1 MTNMLTNNT
10 VKIFALSLSLVAL
23 SSCVLN
29 TANVKPSPDEYSN
42 LIDTPV
48 YVKKARDT
56 DVIDY
61 QNELDQ
67 CRSASGIKANRMS
80 KVGIGLGSYFALGGL
95 YIIATASGVF
105 APLYVAAGT
114 VGGVLGGSTI
124 LVTTATEDYREYQS
138 LEKCLEDKGHDVIFY
153 DATNAEN

>member
-48 YVKKARDT
+48 YVKKASDT
-56 DVIDY
+56 DLIDY

-67 CRSASGIKANRMS
+67 CRTASGIKANRMS
-80 KVGIGLGSYFALGGL
+80 KVGIGFGSWWLLSGVYV
-95 YIIATASGVF
+95 IATASGVL
-105 APLYVAAGT
+105 APIAVAAGT
-114 VGGVLGGSTI
+114 VGSIVGGSTI

-138 LEKCLEDKGHDVIFY
+138 LEKCLEDKGHDVVFY
-153 DATNAEN
+153 DATNSEN

>member
-1 MTNMLTNNT
+1 M
-10 VKIFALSLSLVAL
+10 

-48 YVKKARDT
+48 YVKKSPDT
-56 DVIDY
+56 DLIDY

-67 CRSASGIKANRMS
+67 CRTSSGIKANRMS
-80 KVGIGLGSYFALGGL
+80 KVGVGVGSWWMLSGVYV
-95 YIIATASGVF
+95 IATASGVL
-105 APLYVAAGT
+105 APIAIAAGT
-114 VGGVLGGSTI
+114 VGSIVGGSTI

-153 DATNAEN
+153 DATNSEN

>member
-1 MTNMLTNNT
+1 MLTKT
-10 VKIFALSLSLVAL
+10 AIKLFVIILSLIAM

-48 YVKKARDT
+48 YVKKSPDT
-56 DVIDY
+56 DLIDY

-67 CRSASGIKANRMS
+67 CRTSSGIKANRMS
-80 KVGIGLGSYFALGGL
+80 KVGVGVGSWWMLSGVYV
-95 YIIATASGVF
+95 IATASGVL
-105 APLYVAAGT
+105 APIAIAAGT
-114 VGGVLGGSTI
+114 VGSIVGGSTI

-153 DATNAEN
+153 DATNSEN

>member
-1 MTNMLTNNT
+1 MLTKIAI
-10 VKIFALSLSLVAL
+10 KIFVIILSLIAM

-48 YVKKARDT
+48 YVKKAPDT
-56 DVIDY
+56 DLIDY

-67 CRSASGIKANRMS
+67 CRTSSGIKASRMS
-80 KVGIGLGSYFALGGL
+80 KVGVGVGSWWMLSGL
-95 YIIATASGVF
+95 YVIATASGWL
-105 APLYVAAGT
+105 APIAVTAGT
-114 VGGVLGGSTI
+114 MGSIVGGSTI

-138 LEKCLEDKGHDVIFY
+138 LESCLEGKGHDVIFY